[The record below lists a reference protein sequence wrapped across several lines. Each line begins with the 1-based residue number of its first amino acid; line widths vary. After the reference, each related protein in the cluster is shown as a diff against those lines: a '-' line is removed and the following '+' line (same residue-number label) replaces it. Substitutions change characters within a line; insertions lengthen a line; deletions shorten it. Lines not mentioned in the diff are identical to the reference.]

1 MVEID
6 HIGANCRRMPGLS
19 PFPHPRQPTLKP
31 VHLVVYFDTPPTG
44 VWAELAD
51 LASHPQWMGD
61 AEAIEFLDS
70 RTAGVGTR
78 MRVPT
83 RIGPFRATDVMR
95 VIGWEERRLIEVEH
109 VGPVSG
115 VGRFEIQPSG
125 SGTELRWSET
135 LRFPWWLG
143 GPLGA
148 WLARPILRR
157 VWLGNLAR
165 LRQRV
170 EVSGP

>member
-1 MVEID
+1 M
-6 HIGANCRRMPGLS
+6 
-19 PFPHPRQPTLKP
+19 KP
-31 VHLVVYFDTPPTG
+31 VQLVVLLNTPPTR

-61 AEAIEFLDS
+61 AEAVEFLDS
-70 RTAGVGTR
+70 RTGGVGTR

-83 RIGPFRATDVMR
+83 RIGPLRATDVMT
-95 VIGWEERRLIEVEH
+95 VVGWDDGRLIEVEH
-109 VGPVSG
+109 VGSVTG
-115 VGRFEIQPSG
+115 VGRFEIRPSG
-125 SGTELRWSET
+125 SGTELRWTET

-143 GPLGA
+143 GVFGA
-148 WLARPILRR
+148 WLAQPILRK
-157 VWLGNLAR
+157 VWKGNLER